1 MKCYSC
7 GQFMQRQSSYW
18 HCWNCDVDVDFKE
31 ELVKREWN
39 RCKDCEHR
47 EIKIG
52 NDNKNHSF
60 CMFWDN
66 FLYRIQWCNK

>member
-1 MKCYSC
+1 MDD
-7 GQFMQRQSSYW
+7 
-18 HCWNCDVDVDFKE
+18 NE
-31 ELVKREWN
+31 ELVKREWK

-52 NDNKNHSF
+52 TDNKNHSF

-66 FLYRIQWCNK
+66 FLYRIEWCNK

>member
-1 MKCYSC
+1 MHPRKQIGACEKC
-7 GQFMQRQSSYW
+7 GLPFEE
-18 HCWNCDVDVDFKE
+18 CDCE
-31 ELVKREWN
+31 ELVKREWK

-52 NDNKNHSF
+52 TDNKNHSF

-66 FLYRIQWCNK
+66 FLYRIEWCNK